1 MPITPR
7 GDDSPQAASRPLRIA
22 VFTKNGENPNYQ
34 AFLLGAE
41 RAAAAL
47 GGITL
52 PHVPS
57 TPDDPAEQTAL
68 VQRALRETRPDAI
81 LFAPAD
87 DQAMEGPV
95 AELNAAGIPLVGFV
109 NRMRGRFV
117 SFIGADDVA
126 MARAAAGYLIAALQ
140 GEGRVVLIEGPE
152 TAPTSRDRG
161 RGFRE
166 EIARHPG
173 ITLLGTAPGRYLR
186 RGGYEAM
193 RALMAAHGA
202 RIDGVIATNDSMA
215 LGALDALEEEGRRA
229 LVVGNN
235 GTIEAAQAIGEGRL
249 LATMDYDGFKMGAL
263 AAMAAIRHLRGL
275 PVPPEILLPAQ
286 VIHRGNHAAW
296 LVPVA
301 ERPLPEWDAILRG

>member
-1 MPITPR
+1 VPISAQHGGPPR
-7 GDDSPQAASRPLRIA
+7 ASEPRIA
-22 VFTKNGENPNYQ
+22 VFAKNGVNPNYR

-47 GGITL
+47 GAVTL
-52 PHVPS
+52 PQVPA
-57 TPDDPAEQTAL
+57 TPDDPAEQAAL
-68 VQRALRETRPDAI
+68 VRRALSGTRPDAI
-81 LFAPAD
+81 LLAPAD
-87 DQAMEGPV
+87 DRAMEGPV
-95 AELNAAGIPLVGFV
+95 AEINAAGIPLVGFV

-117 SFIGADDVA
+117 TFVGADDVA
-126 MARAAAGYLIAALQ
+126 MARAAAAHLIAALR

-173 ITLLGTAPGRYLR
+173 IALLGTAPGRYLR
-186 RGGYEAM
+186 PGGREAM
-193 RALMAAHGA
+193 RALMAAHP
-202 RIDGVIATNDSMA
+202 RIEGVIATNDLMA
-215 LGALDALEEEGRRA
+215 LGALDALEEQGRRA

-235 GTIEAAQAIGEGRL
+235 GTVEAARAVGEGRL
-249 LATMDYDGFKMGAL
+249 LATMDYDGFRMGAL

-301 ERPLPEWDAILRG
+301 ERPLPEWDAIVRGG